1 MKQCPQ
7 CQASENQVKVGFT
20 AAGSQR
26 YQCNLCKKKYTPKPK
41 VKGYDETV
49 RRQTVKL
56 HMDGNNQRRT
66 ARQMGVSQ
74 GSVSN
79 WHRDYVAELTEAAEK
94 PAELVAVGELD
105 ELFTYVGEKKT
116 KSTL

>member
-1 MKQCPQ
+1 MKQCPR
-7 CQASENQVKVGFT
+7 CQKKENQVKVGFT
-20 AAGSQR
+20 TAGSQR
-26 YQCNLCKKKYTPKPK
+26 YQCKVCKKKYTPEPK
-41 VKGYDETV
+41 VQGYAESV

-79 WHRDYVAELTEAAEK
+79 WHRDYVAGIEDTDAK
-94 PAELVAVGELD
+94 PDVPVAVGELD